1 MEESELVQILFER
14 SGPSLIACPDPPW
27 SHRPYYVLN
36 GKRHWVPSAAHLPL
50 TPTNGSCGKSPP
62 RGSADR
68 ASSSAVALTLFPYR
82 SVAKSSSPI
91 SPLTASPPP
100 ESPPHSHSPD
110 PTPPPSPQPPSAPP
124 PSETPDPA
132 TPSLPHPPTHT

>member
-27 SHRPYYVLN
+27 SHRIYYVLN

-68 ASSSAVALTLFPYR
+68 ASSSVVALTLFPYR

-91 SPLTASPPP
+91 SPPYRF
-100 ESPPHSHSPD
+100 
-110 PTPPPSPQPPSAPP
+110 
-124 PSETPDPA
+124 
-132 TPSLPHPPTHT
+132 PPTGITATFTFARSNSPTFTAAPFPSTAFRNSGSSHAVASTSSHA